1 MYDGSADS
9 ILQIKTLAPRI
20 CEQRKRGEKKNK
32 ERNKRKSGK
41 RNVIGIK
48 GVEVLVITRVRKCKN
63 VPSHL
68 PARRLAVM

>member
-1 MYDGSADS
+1 MN
-9 ILQIKTLAPRI
+9 R
-20 CEQRKRGEKKNK
+20 ERGEKKKNK
-32 ERNKRKSGK
+32 KRNKRKSGK

-48 GVEVLVITRVRKCKN
+48 GVEVLVIMRVRKCKN